1 VFRHEEQ
8 MSPPVIDLKE
18 LITAAGNH
26 NDVQHIITDSESTDD
41 ELVIDI
47 LFFSFLFITF

>member
-1 VFRHEEQ
+1 MFRREEQ
-8 MSPPVIDLKE
+8 MTPPLIDLEE

-41 ELVIDI
+41 ELVM
-47 LFFSFLFITF
+47 